1 VAQVLPQL
9 QLTVTRLQ
17 VVKQLR

>member
-17 VVKQLR
+17 VVKQLC